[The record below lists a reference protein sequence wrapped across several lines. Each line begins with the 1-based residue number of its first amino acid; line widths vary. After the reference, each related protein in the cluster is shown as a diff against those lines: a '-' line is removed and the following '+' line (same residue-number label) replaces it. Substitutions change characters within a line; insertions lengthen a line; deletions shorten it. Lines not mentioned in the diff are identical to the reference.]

1 MDIEKKEAIKLAK
14 SYKELITPYFPNNK
28 MYLFESYSK
37 GNQTDESD
45 IDIAVVVKNFKKD
58 YFEEV
63 PLLWKT
69 RRKVSTLV
77 EPILLSFDDK
87 NSPIYEE
94 VTKNGILI

>member
-28 MYLFESYSK
+28 MYLFGSYSK
-37 GNQTDESD
+37 GNQTNESD

-63 PLLWKT
+63 PLLWKI
-69 RRKVSTLV
+69 RRKLSTLI

-87 NSPIYEE
+87 NSPIYE
-94 VTKNGILI
+94 